1 MRSTWLGLA
10 DLQPV
15 IVLCGKK
22 AHNSWLFPTAAF
34 VVVVAAVVFWLT
46 YMLTYQAS
54 LTCCCLGREP
64 IRFLSSLPG
73 SAMASSPNAMK
84 RPASAE
90 AEAEPD
96 IAKKRRVFSGV
107 QDEAHLAG
115 SSDDDTEGCTV
126 FHITRGLTGHAT
138 TVRVASSANVA
149 KIVEALRSQMGLRAN
164 ASLILV
170 CGDVALSGTE
180 FVAQLPST
188 RLQVIVAKESTFE
201 MVGPEMVG
209 SQKYGAGTVGANG
222 KIYFAPCRAAQ
233 VLCIDPQEETVEMV
247 GPEMV
252 GPVKYRAAGT
262 VGANGQ
268 IYLAPYTAAQVLCIN
283 P

>member
-1 MRSTWLGLA
+1 
-10 DLQPV
+10 
-15 IVLCGKK
+15 
-22 AHNSWLFPTAAF
+22 
-34 VVVVAAVVFWLT
+34 
-46 YMLTYQAS
+46 
-54 LTCCCLGREP
+54 
-64 IRFLSSLPG
+64 
-73 SAMASSPNAMK
+73 MASSPNAMK

-115 SSDDDTEGCTV
+115 SSDDDTEGCAV
-126 FHITRGLTGHAT
+126 FHITRGLVGHAT

-170 CGDVALSGTE
+170 CGNVAFSGTE
-180 FVAQLPST
+180 FVAELPST

-201 MVGPEMVG
+201 MVGPEMEVG
-209 SQKYGAGTVGANG
+209 RWDPKYVGAGTVGANG
-222 KIYFAPCRAAQ
+222 KIYFAPNMAAQ

-252 GPVKYRAAGT
+252 GPDKYWSAGT
-262 VGANGQ
+262 VGAW
-268 IYLAPYTAAQVLCIN
+268 APWAPGAWCICRCI

>member
-1 MRSTWLGLA
+1 MS
-10 DLQPV
+10 
-15 IVLCGKK
+15 
-22 AHNSWLFPTAAF
+22 
-34 VVVVAAVVFWLT
+34 
-46 YMLTYQAS
+46 MLTGRISDTLTCPPFVTRLSNIEIGGKGVRHVGRDVRMRRAGIMNWQNIGHPPYQAS

-64 IRFLSSLPG
+64 IRFLSSFPG

-115 SSDDDTEGCTV
+115 SSDDDAEGCTV

-138 TVRVASSANVA
+138 TVCVASSANVA

-170 CGDVALSGTE
+170 CGNVALSGTE
-180 FVAQLPST
+180 FVAELPST

-201 MVGPEMVG
+201 MVGPEREG
-209 SQKYGAGTVGANG
+209 DLKYINAG
-222 KIYFAPCRAAQ
+222 
-233 VLCIDPQEETVEMV
+233 QENCHKNSGCEIEF
-247 GPEMV
+247 
-252 GPVKYRAAGT
+252 
-262 VGANGQ
+262 
-268 IYLAPYTAAQVLCIN
+268 I
-283 P
+283 